1 MSTSVQ
7 DMVRPAECVDLYY
20 YDGATSMKQ
29 CFATTQNT
37 KYQQAFQTLGAGQVV
52 FTIPPQNGIQDIV
65 LNMGITVPA
74 AANCSLIAGWGYAL
88 INQVSFRYGGSSQY
102 FITGDQLLQNALR
115 KQPSRATADDLYNI
129 GGLPITSSAGGAQ
142 STEASVVLTLPH
154 NNVPSGVG
162 KPHPLPTDA
171 LTQQVQVTVILNS
184 PASVF
189 WGSGIASAPTQL
201 SFGNFIVQQVMLNN
215 QGDALARRVNMADNA
230 YAFPVEFLQQKQTI
244 ALANSASQQSVV
256 LTGFR
261 SGEVKSIQIWL
272 TNTADTPAGGAT
284 NDPFYW
290 YLPKAV
296 EMLYAGDKYAVFSN
310 QGGSGGGSVAQ
321 LYNLL
326 NGNKVSAFDNIST
339 GNAANGYGTGSTAAG
354 QGYLAKWVDLP
365 FAQTFV
371 DEDAHYMLV
380 HGKPITNGIVNLNLT
395 TPTASGTWVLNVSYV
410 YNATLLFSQGTCD
423 YVF

>member
-1 MSTSVQ
+1 MATSVQ
-7 DMVRPAECVDLYY
+7 DMVRPADCVDLYY

-52 FTIPPQNGIQDIV
+52 FTIPPQNGIQDVV

-74 AANCSLIAGWGYAL
+74 VANCSLVSGWCYD
-88 INQVSFRYGGSSQY
+88 IIDQVSFRYGGSSQ
-102 FITGDQLLQNALR
+102 FFVTGDQLLQQALR
-115 KQPSRATADDLYNI
+115 KQPNRSAANDLYNI
-129 GGLPITSSAGGAQ
+129 GGLAVTSSAGGAQ
-142 STEASVVLTLPH
+142 SVEGSVVLALPH
-154 NNVPSGVG
+154 SLPSGVG
-162 KPHPLPTDA
+162 KAHPLPTDC
-171 LTQQVQVTVILNS
+171 LTQQCQITVILKS
-184 PASVF
+184 AASLF
-189 WGSGIASAPTQL
+189 WGAGVASAPTSL
-201 SFGNFIVQQVMLNN
+201 AFGNFIVQQVMLNN

-230 YAFPVEFLQQKQTI
+230 YAFPCEFLQQKQTI
-244 ALANSASQQSVV
+244 ALQNSATSQSVV

-272 TNTADTPAGGAT
+272 TNTADTPANQAT
-284 NDPFYW
+284 NDPFFW

-310 QGGSGGGSVAQ
+310 SGGTGGGSVAQ
-321 LYNLL
+321 LFNLI
-326 NGNKVSAFDNIST
+326 NGNKISAFDNVST
-339 GNAANGYGTGSTAAG
+339 GNAANGYGTGAVAAG
-354 QGYLAKWVDLP
+354 TGYLAKWVELP

-395 TPTASGTWVLNVSYV
+395 TPTASANWVLNVSYV
-410 YNATLLFSQGTCD
+410 YNATLLFSQGTVD

>member
-1 MSTSVQ
+1 
-7 DMVRPAECVDLYY
+7 MVRPADCVDLYY

-52 FTIPPQNGIQDIV
+52 FTIPPQNGIQDVV

-74 AANCSLIAGWGYAL
+74 VANCSLVSGWCYD
-88 INQVSFRYGGSSQY
+88 IIDQVSFRYGGSSQ
-102 FITGDQLLQNALR
+102 FFVTGDQLLQQALR
-115 KQPSRATADDLYNI
+115 KQPNRSAANDLYNI
-129 GGLPITSSAGGAQ
+129 GGLAVTSSAGGAQ
-142 STEASVVLTLPH
+142 SVEGSVVLALPH
-154 NNVPSGVG
+154 SLPSGVG
-162 KPHPLPTDA
+162 KAHPLPTDC
-171 LTQQVQVTVILNS
+171 LTQQCQITVILKS
-184 PASVF
+184 AASLF
-189 WGSGIASAPTQL
+189 WGAGVASAPTSL
-201 SFGNFIVQQVMLNN
+201 AFGNFIVQQVMLNN

-230 YAFPVEFLQQKQTI
+230 YAFPCEFLQQKQTI
-244 ALANSASQQSVV
+244 ALQNSATSQSVV

-272 TNTADTPAGGAT
+272 TNTADTPANQAT
-284 NDPFYW
+284 NDPFFW

-310 QGGSGGGSVAQ
+310 SGGTGGGSVAQ
-321 LYNLL
+321 LFNLI
-326 NGNKVSAFDNIST
+326 NGNKISAFDNVST
-339 GNAANGYGTGSTAAG
+339 GNAANGYGTGAVAAG
-354 QGYLAKWVDLP
+354 TGYLAKWVELP

-395 TPTASGTWVLNVSYV
+395 TPTASANWVLNVSYV
-410 YNATLLFSQGTCD
+410 YNATLLFSQGTVD

>member
-1 MSTSVQ
+1 
-7 DMVRPAECVDLYY
+7 
-20 YDGATSMKQ
+20 MKQ

-65 LNMGITVPA
+65 LNMGIVVPA
-74 AANCSLIAGWGYAL
+74 VANCSLVSGWAYNL
-88 INQVSFRYGGSSQY
+88 IDQVSFRYGGSSQ
-102 FITGDQLLQNALR
+102 FFVSGDQLLQQALR
-115 KQPSRATADDLYNI
+115 KQPNRSAANDLFNI
-129 GGLPITSSAGGAQ
+129 GGLATASSAGGAQ
-142 STEASVVLTLPH
+142 TVEASVVLSLPH
-154 NNVPSGVG
+154 NLPSGVG
-162 KPHPLPTDA
+162 KAHPLPTDA
-171 LTQQVQVTVILNS
+171 LTQQCQITVILKS
-184 PASVF
+184 PTTVF
-189 WGSGIASAPTQL
+189 WGASVASAPTL
-201 SFGNFIVQQVMLNN
+201 LAFGNFIVQQVMLNN

-230 YAFPVEFLQQKQTI
+230 YAFPCEFLQQKQTI
-244 ALANSASQQSVV
+244 ALQNTASSQSVV

-272 TNTADTPAGGAT
+272 TNTADTPANQTT
-284 NDPFYW
+284 NDPFFW

-310 QGGSGGGSVAQ
+310 GGGTGGGSVAQ
-321 LYNLL
+321 LFNLI
-326 NGNKVSAFDNIST
+326 NSNKISAFDNVST
-339 GNAANGYGTGSTAAG
+339 GNAANGYGTGAVAAG
-354 QGYLAKWVDLP
+354 TGYLAKWVELP

-395 TPTASGTWVLNVSYV
+395 TPTASANWVLNISYV
-410 YNATLLFSQGTCD
+410 YNATLLFSQGTVD

>member
-1 MSTSVQ
+1 MATSVQ
-7 DMVRPAECVDLYY
+7 DMVRPADCVDLYY

-74 AANCSLIAGWGYAL
+74 VNNCNLTGGWGYAL
-88 INQVSFRYGGSSQY
+88 IDQVSFRYGGSSQF
-102 FITGDQLLQNALR
+102 FITGDQLLQQALR
-115 KQPSRATADDLYNI
+115 KQPNRSAANDLYNI
-129 GGLPITSSAGGAQ
+129 GGNGTTSSSGGAQ
-142 STEASVVLTLPH
+142 SVEASVVLALPH
-154 NNVPSGVG
+154 SLPSGVG
-162 KPHPLPTDA
+162 KAHPLPTDA
-171 LTQQVQVTVILNS
+171 LTQQCQVTVILKS
-184 PASVF
+184 PTTVF
-189 WGSGIASAPTQL
+189 WGASVASAPTLL

-230 YAFPVEFLQQKQTI
+230 YAFPCEFLQQKQTI
-244 ALANSASQQSVV
+244 ALVNSATSQSVP

-272 TNTADTPAGGAT
+272 TNTADTPANQAT
-284 NDPFYW
+284 NDPFFW

-310 QGGSGGGSVAQ
+310 GGGTGGGSVAQ
-321 LYNLL
+321 LFNLI
-326 NGNKVSAFDNIST
+326 NSNKISAFDNVST
-339 GNAANGYGTGSTAAG
+339 GNAANGYGTGSVPAATS
-354 QGYLAKWVDLP
+354 YLAKWVELP

-371 DEDAHYMLV
+371 DDDAHYMLV
-380 HGKPITNGIVNLNLT
+380 HGKPITNGIVNLNIT
-395 TPTASGTWVLNVSYV
+395 TPTASGSWVLNVSYV
-410 YNATLLFSQGTCD
+410 YNATLLFSQGTAD

>member
-1 MSTSVQ
+1 MATSVQ
-7 DMVRPAECVDLYY
+7 DMVRPADCVDLYY

-115 KQPSRATADDLYNI
+115 KQPSRATADDLFNI

-142 STEASVVLTLPH
+142 AVEASVVLTLPH

-201 SFGNFIVQQVMLNN
+201 SFGAPRPPEPQQP
-215 QGDALARRVNMADNA
+215 QQ
-230 YAFPVEFLQQKQTI
+230 AFAQDRK
-244 ALANSASQQSVV
+244 SVV
-256 LTGFR
+256 
-261 SGEVKSIQIWL
+261 
-272 TNTADTPAGGAT
+272 
-284 NDPFYW
+284 
-290 YLPKAV
+290 
-296 EMLYAGDKYAVFSN
+296 
-310 QGGSGGGSVAQ
+310 
-321 LYNLL
+321 
-326 NGNKVSAFDNIST
+326 
-339 GNAANGYGTGSTAAG
+339 
-354 QGYLAKWVDLP
+354 
-365 FAQTFV
+365 
-371 DEDAHYMLV
+371 
-380 HGKPITNGIVNLNLT
+380 
-395 TPTASGTWVLNVSYV
+395 
-410 YNATLLFSQGTCD
+410 
-423 YVF
+423 